1 MQRRTVASPDAPPTR
16 GYAAAVEVSGAS
28 RLLFVSGQIPALPDG
43 TVPEGFEAQ
52 CRACWRNVLAQLA
65 AAGMGPENI
74 VRIGT
79 FLADASFTPAARA
92 VRAEML
98 GGREVAATT
107 VVAGLIDPAWL
118 VEIEAVAAA

>member
-1 MQRRTVASPDAPPTR
+1 MHRRIVSAPDTPPTR
-16 GYAAAVEVSGAS
+16 GYAAAVEVAGAS

-43 TVPEGFEAQ
+43 SVPEGFEAQ
-52 CRACWRNVLAQLA
+52 CRAAWRNVLAQLA

-74 VRIGT
+74 LRVGT
-79 FLADASFTPAARA
+79 FLTDPAFAAAARA

-107 VVAGLIDPAWL
+107 VVCRLLEPSWL

>member
-1 MQRRTVASPDAPPTR
+1 MHSRIVASPEVPPTR

-28 RLLFVSGQIPALPDG
+28 RWLFVSGQIPALKDG

-65 AAGMGPENI
+65 AGGMGVENI
-74 VRIGT
+74 VKVT
-79 FLADASFTPAARA
+79 AFLTDASFTPVARA

-107 VVAGLIDPAWL
+107 VVAGLLDSGWL
-118 VEIEAVAAA
+118 IEIEAVAAA

>member
-1 MQRRTVASPDAPPTR
+1 MQSRIVASPDVPATR

-28 RLLFVSGQIPALPDG
+28 RFLFVSGQIPALADG

-65 AAGMGPENI
+65 AAGMGPDNI
-74 VRIGT
+74 VKVT
-79 FLADASFTPAARA
+79 AFLTDAAFTPVARA
-92 VRAEML
+92 VRTEVL

-107 VVAGLIDPAWL
+107 VVAGLLDPAWL
-118 VEIEAVAAA
+118 IEIEAVAAA